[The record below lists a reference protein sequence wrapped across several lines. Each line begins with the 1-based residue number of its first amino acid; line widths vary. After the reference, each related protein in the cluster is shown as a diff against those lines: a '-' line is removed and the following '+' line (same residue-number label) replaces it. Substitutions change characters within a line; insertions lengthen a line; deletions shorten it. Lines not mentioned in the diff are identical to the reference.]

1 MNKVLYIK
9 STPKSTD
16 DSWSLKMSENFLEN
30 YRRFNPDDVID
41 ELDLYSEGIQPLSGD
56 ELRKMPM
63 PEETEE
69 KKYASQFME
78 YDKFVIAAPFWNFSI
93 PSILKAYIDRLLIT
107 GRTFKHTENGFQ
119 SLVNGKKAIFL
130 MGRGRVYSE
139 EPMKSME
146 NGIKYLNLI
155 FRDFF
160 GLETDSVVLEGTNMY
175 SIDIL
180 NKNFDEIKLELEE
193 KAMAF

>member
-30 YRRFNPDDVID
+30 YRKFNPDDVID
-41 ELDLYSEGIQPLSGD
+41 ELNLYNEGIQALS
-56 ELRKMPM
+56 EEEIRKMPM

-107 GRTFKHTENGFQ
+107 GRTFKYTENGFQ
-119 SLVNGKKAIFL
+119 SLVSGKKAIFL
-130 MGRGRVYSE
+130 MGRGGAYSE

-175 SIDIL
+175 SIDLL

>member
-30 YRRFNPDDVID
+30 YRKFNPDDVID
-41 ELDLYSEGIQPLSGD
+41 ELNLYNEGIQALS
-56 ELRKMPM
+56 EEEIRKMPM

-107 GRTFKHTENGFQ
+107 GRTFKYTENGFQ
-119 SLVNGKKAIFL
+119 SLVSGKKAIFL
-130 MGRGRVYSE
+130 MGRGGVYSE

>member
-30 YRRFNPDDVID
+30 YRKFNPDDVID
-41 ELDLYSEGIQPLSGD
+41 ELNLYNEGIQALN
-56 ELRKMPM
+56 EEEIRKMPM

-107 GRTFKHTENGFQ
+107 GRTFKYTENGFQ
-119 SLVNGKKAIFL
+119 SLVSGKKAIFL
-130 MGRGRVYSE
+130 MGRGGVYSE

-160 GLETDSVVLEGTNMY
+160 GMETDSAVLEGTNMY

>member
-56 ELRKMPM
+56 ELRKMPV

-78 YDKFVIAAPFWNFSI
+78 YDKFIIAAPFWNFSI
-93 PSILKAYIDRLLIT
+93 PSILKAYIDRLLIA
-107 GRTFKHTENGFQ
+107 GKTFRYTESGFQ
-119 SLVNGKKAIFL
+119 SLVSGKKSIFF
-130 MGRGRVYSE
+130 MGRGGVYSE

-160 GLETDSVVLEGTNMY
+160 GMETDSVVLEGTNMY
-175 SIDIL
+175 SRDTL
-180 NKNFDEIKLELEE
+180 NKRFDEIKPELEE
-193 KAMAF
+193 KAKLF

>member
-30 YRRFNPDDVID
+30 YRRFNPGDVID
-41 ELDLYSEGIQPLSGD
+41 ELNLYSEEIQPLSGE
-56 ELRKMPM
+56 ELKKMPV

-69 KKYASQFME
+69 KRYASQFME
-78 YDKFVIAAPFWNFSI
+78 YNKIIIAAPFWNFSI
-93 PSILKAYIDRLLIT
+93 PSILKAYIDRLLIA
-107 GRTFKHTENGFQ
+107 GKTFRYTESGFQ
-119 SLVNGKKAIFL
+119 SLVSGKKSIFF
-130 MGRGRVYSE
+130 MGRGGVYSE

-160 GLETDSVVLEGTNMY
+160 GMETDSAVLEGTNMY
-175 SIDIL
+175 SRDTL
-180 NKNFDEIKLELEE
+180 NKRFDEIKPELEE
-193 KAMAF
+193 KAKLF

>member
-30 YRRFNPDDVID
+30 YRKFNPDDVID
-41 ELDLYSEGIQPLSGD
+41 ELNLYNEGIQALN
-56 ELRKMPM
+56 EEEIRKMPM

-107 GRTFKHTENGFQ
+107 GRTFKYTENGFQ
-119 SLVNGKKAIFL
+119 SLVSGKKAIFL
-130 MGRGRVYSE
+130 MGRGGVYSE

-160 GLETDSVVLEGTNMY
+160 GLETDSVVLEVTNMY

>member
-1 MNKVLYIK
+1 MNKILYIK
-9 STPKSTD
+9 STPKSVE

-30 YRRFNPDDVID
+30 YRKHNPDDVID
-41 ELDLYSEGIQPLSGD
+41 ELNLYTEGIQALSGE
-56 ELRKMPM
+56 ELEKMPI

-78 YDKFVIAAPFWNFSI
+78 YDKFIIAAPFWNFSI
-93 PSILKAYIDRLLIT
+93 PSILKAYIDRLLIA
-107 GRTFKHTENGFQ
+107 GKTFVYTEKGFQ
-119 SLVNGKKAIFL
+119 SLVSGKKAMFC
-130 MGRGRVYSE
+130 MGRGGVYSE

-160 GLETDSVVLEGTNMY
+160 GLETDSAVLEGTNMY
-175 SIDIL
+175 NADIL
-180 NKNFDEIKLELEE
+180 NKKFDEIKPELAK
-193 KAMAF
+193 KAEIF

>member
-1 MNKVLYIK
+1 MNKILYIK
-9 STPKSTD
+9 STPKSVE

-30 YRRFNPDDVID
+30 YRKHNPDDVID
-41 ELDLYSEGIQPLSGD
+41 ELNLYTEGIQALSGE
-56 ELRKMPM
+56 ELEKMPI

-78 YDKFVIAAPFWNFSI
+78 YDKFIIAAPFWNFSI
-93 PSILKAYIDRLLIT
+93 PSILKAYIDRLLIA
-107 GRTFKHTENGFQ
+107 GKTFVYTEKGFQ
-119 SLVNGKKAIFL
+119 SLVSGKKAMFF
-130 MGRGRVYSE
+130 MGRGGVYSE

-160 GLETDSVVLEGTNMY
+160 GLETDSAVLEGTNMY
-175 SIDIL
+175 DADIL
-180 NKNFDEIKLELEE
+180 NKKFDEIKPELAK
-193 KAMAF
+193 KAEIF

>member
-69 KKYASQFME
+69 KRYASQFME
-78 YDKFVIAAPFWNFSI
+78 YNKIIIAAPFWNFSI

>member
-56 ELRKMPM
+56 ELRKMPV

-78 YDKFVIAAPFWNFSI
+78 YDKFIIAAPFWNFSI
-93 PSILKAYIDRLLIT
+93 PSILKAYIDRLLIA
-107 GRTFKHTENGFQ
+107 GKTFRYTESGFQ
-119 SLVNGKKAIFL
+119 SLVSGKKSIFF
-130 MGRGRVYSE
+130 M
-139 EPMKSME
+139 
-146 NGIKYLNLI
+146 
-155 FRDFF
+155 
-160 GLETDSVVLEGTNMY
+160 
-175 SIDIL
+175 
-180 NKNFDEIKLELEE
+180 
-193 KAMAF
+193 

>member
-30 YRRFNPDDVID
+30 YRKFNPDDVID
-41 ELDLYSEGIQPLSGD
+41 ELNLYNEGIQALN
-56 ELRKMPM
+56 EEEIRKMPM

-107 GRTFKHTENGFQ
+107 GRTFKYTENGFQ
-119 SLVNGKKAIFL
+119 SLVYGKKAIFL
-130 MGRGRVYSE
+130 MGRGGAYSE

>member
-30 YRRFNPDDVID
+30 YRKFNPDDVID
-41 ELDLYSEGIQPLSGD
+41 ELNLYNEGIQALN
-56 ELRKMPM
+56 EEEIRKMPM

-107 GRTFKHTENGFQ
+107 GRTFKYTENGFQ
-119 SLVNGKKAIFL
+119 SLVSGKKAIFL
-130 MGRGRVYSE
+130 MGRGGVYSE

>member
-30 YRRFNPDDVID
+30 YRKFNPDDVID
-41 ELDLYSEGIQPLSGD
+41 ELNLYNEGIQALN
-56 ELRKMPM
+56 EEEIRKMPM

-107 GRTFKHTENGFQ
+107 GRTFKYTENGFQ
-119 SLVNGKKAIFL
+119 SLVSGKKAIFL
-130 MGRGRVYSE
+130 MGRGGVYSE

-160 GLETDSVVLEGTNMY
+160 GLETDSVVLEGTNY

>member
-30 YRRFNPDDVID
+30 YRKFNPDDVID
-41 ELDLYSEGIQPLSGD
+41 ELNLYNEGIQALN
-56 ELRKMPM
+56 EEEIRKMPM

-107 GRTFKHTENGFQ
+107 GRTFKYTENGFQ
-119 SLVNGKKAIFL
+119 SLVSGKKAIFL
-130 MGRGRVYSE
+130 MGRGGAYSE